1 MTQELP
7 DEGNFARVTIRA
19 DPDGTGTRDAVFEW
33 STGDDQSPLTVTET
47 KRTETQAISGTPLTL
62 LGDLLDVDVPTENA
76 DIALDF
82 GSSTFAIDVGGVVTA
97 SQTMP
102 DGSPCRWG
110 DGSGAVGE
118 ATQTDAEGCSP
129 HVKMAV
135 FGEWLRHS
143 RQSSIQNVLGE
154 GGGGPATLEYLTH
167 REGGLHDP
175 LEVVFES
182 PSVTYSAGS
191 VASADIQLTAVEV
204 ASLDQALDA
213 LENDGR

>member
-1 MTQELP
+1 
-7 DEGNFARVTIRA
+7 
-19 DPDGTGTRDAVFEW
+19 VFEW

-97 SQTMP
+97 GQTMP

-110 DGSGAVGE
+110 DGSGDVGE

-143 RQSSIQNVLGE
+143 RQSSIRTSSEKGAAGRRRWSTSPIARAACTIPSRSCSKALLS
-154 GGGGPATLEYLTH
+154 PTL
-167 REGGLHDP
+167 RDP
-175 LEVVFES
+175 SRAPTSSS
-182 PSVTYSAGS
+182 PRWRWRAWIRPWTPSRTT
-191 VASADIQLTAVEV
+191 VARS
-204 ASLDQALDA
+204 
-213 LENDGR
+213 